1 MSLKP
6 IGIKLDE
13 ADLKKLKQIAAGEE
27 RSIGFLIRR
36 AVKLYLAN
44 PKRGK

>member
-1 MSLKP
+1 MQLKP

-13 ADLKKLKQIAAGEE
+13 ADLKQLKKIAAKEE

-36 AVKLYLAN
+36 AVKQYLAN
-44 PKRGK
+44 PKREK